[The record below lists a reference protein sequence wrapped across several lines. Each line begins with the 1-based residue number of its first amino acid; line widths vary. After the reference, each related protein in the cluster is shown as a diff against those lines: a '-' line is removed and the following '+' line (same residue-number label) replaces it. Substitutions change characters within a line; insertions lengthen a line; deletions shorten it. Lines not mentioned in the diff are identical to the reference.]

1 MKVLETMAICF
12 GLESIS
18 SLAISN
24 IFVDSD
30 CLEVVKLLNDKDVD
44 ISEVPS
50 FITETKE
57 RGGELGVVA
66 YSHVHAVKMS
76 WLTVLLVKF
85 KFLTLSCLRWV

>member
-1 MKVLETMAICF
+1 MAICF

-24 IFVDSD
+24 IFIDSN
-30 CLEVVKLLNDKDVD
+30 CLEVVKLLNDKGVD
-44 ISEVPS
+44 ISEVSS

-66 YSHVHAVKMS
+66 YSHVHRRQNELAPCVARKVQIPY
-76 WLTVLLVKF
+76 LELFTLG
-85 KFLTLSCLRWV
+85 LTLTL